1 MKLKQITSF
10 LEEIAP
16 RAYQE
21 SYDNSGLIC
30 GNMEMEIS
38 KAIIC
43 LDAIEE
49 VLDEAISKKANLV
62 IAHHPIVFSGLKS
75 LTGKNY
81 VERVIIKAI
90 KKDIAIYA
98 IHTNLDNVLEGV
110 NAKMAEKIG
119 LKNTRILAPKSNV
132 LNKIVFFTPVNDA
145 EKVKNAMFEAG
156 AGNIGNYSEASFDLV
171 GKGTFKGNE
180 NSNPVLGEKGRREEV
195 QEIRTELIF
204 PAYMQH
210 KLVSVLKQNHPYEE
224 VAYDIY
230 KLENQNQE
238 IGAGMIGFLENEMP
252 VEIFLKELKKTFNC
266 GCIRHTS
273 LVNKTIKKVAICG
286 GSGSFL
292 LQNAKAQNADIFI
305 TGDFKYHEFF
315 DAENDIIIADI
326 GHFESEQYTNELLFD
341 KLTKKF
347 PTFAFLLTEV
357 NTNPV
362 KYFT

>member
-1 MKLKQITSF
+1 MKLKQITSY
-10 LEEIAP
+10 LEELAP
-16 RAYQE
+16 KAYQE
-21 SYDNSGLIC
+21 SYDNSGLIT
-30 GNMEMEIS
+30 GNSEMEIT

-49 VLDEAISKKANLV
+49 VLDEAIAKGANLV

-75 LTGKNY
+75 FTGKNY

-90 KKDIAIYA
+90 KNDIAIYA

-119 LKNTRILAPKSNV
+119 LKNTKILAPKSGL
-132 LNKIVFFTPVNDA
+132 LNKIVFFTPEKDA

-156 AGNIGNYSEASFDLV
+156 AGNIGNYSEASFDLL
-171 GKGTFKGNE
+171 GTGTFKGNE
-180 NSNPVLGEKGRREEV
+180 NSKPVIGEIERREEV
-195 QEIRTELIF
+195 KEIRTELIF
-204 PAYMQH
+204 PSYLQH
-210 KLVSVLKQNHPYEE
+210 KLVAVLKENHPYEE

-230 KLENQNQE
+230 KLENKNQE
-238 IGAGMIGFLENEMP
+238 IGSGMIGFLENEMP
-252 VEIFLKELKKTFNC
+252 TELFLKELKNIFKC
-266 GCIRHTS
+266 DCIRHTN
-273 LVNKTIKKVAICG
+273 LVKKTISKVSICG

>member
-1 MKLKQITSF
+1 MKLKEIISY
-10 LEEIAP
+10 LEELAP

-30 GNMEMEIS
+30 GHKEMDVS

-49 VLDEAISKKANLV
+49 VLDEAISKDANLV

-90 KKDIAIYA
+90 KNDIAIYA

-119 LKNTRILAPKSNV
+119 LLNTRILAPKSRILSKLV
-132 LNKIVFFTPVNDA
+132 YFVPEKDA
-145 EKVKNAMFEAG
+145 EKVKNALFNAG
-156 AGNIGNYSEASFDLV
+156 AGHIGNYSEASFEIE
-171 GKGTFKGNE
+171 GKGTFRGNE
-180 NSNPVLGEKGRREEV
+180 KSNPVLGEKGRREEV
-195 QEIRTELIF
+195 KEKRTELIF
-204 PAYMQH
+204 PSYLQH
-210 KLVSVLKQNHPYEE
+210 QLVAVLKENHPYEE

-230 KLENQNQE
+230 KLENSNQD
-238 IGAGMIGFLENEMP
+238 IGSGMIGELENKMP
-252 VEIFLKELKKTFNC
+252 IESFLKHIKTSFNC
-266 GCIRHTS
+266 GCIRHTA
-273 LVNKTIKKVAICG
+273 LVHQEIKKVAICG

-292 LQNAKAQNADIFI
+292 LAQAKAQKADIFI

-347 PTFAFLLTEV
+347 PTFAFLLTGI